1 MKKLFG
7 YRQIIGVIF
16 VFSTFGLI
24 GYLYSQNAEL
34 ILENEKIKSDMS
46 KVQQTESIPLRSP
59 RTGSFSYGYSEFSSV
74 SECEEEVERLKRR
87 LSNLESDNL
96 FQSSRSLNNSIDL
109 SQCESEKRR
118 LEYKVIELENEVS
131 SLKSQLR

>member
-1 MKKLFG
+1 MKKLLG
-7 YRQIIGVIF
+7 YRQVIGVIF

-46 KVQQTESIPLRSP
+46 KVLQTESIPLRSP
-59 RTGSFSYGYSEFSSV
+59 GTRSFSYGYSEFSSV

-109 SQCESEKRR
+109 SQCESEKRT
-118 LEYKVIELENEVS
+118 LEYQVRELENEVS
-131 SLKSQLR
+131 RLRSQLR